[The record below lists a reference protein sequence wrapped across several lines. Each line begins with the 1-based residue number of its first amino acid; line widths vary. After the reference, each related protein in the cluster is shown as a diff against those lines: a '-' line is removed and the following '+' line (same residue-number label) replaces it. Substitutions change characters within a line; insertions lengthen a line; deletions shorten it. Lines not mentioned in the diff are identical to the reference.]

1 MEISMWSWIGF
12 NAFVLAMLALDLG
25 VFHRRSH
32 VVRLREALA
41 WSGVWIA
48 LAMAF
53 NLGLYLT
60 AGSKPA
66 LEFLTGYLIEKSLS
80 VDNVFVFAVLFAA
93 FRVPRHCEH
102 KILFWGVFGA
112 LLMRAGMI
120 FAGVALIQRFHWLI
134 YVFGGFLVLTGL
146 KMLRPELKPADPEK
160 HWVIRLSR
168 RLFRVTP
175 TYHEDRFVIRQDGK
189 LWATPLLL
197 VLLLVETTDLIFAVD
212 SIPAIL
218 AVSSEPFIVY
228 TSNVF
233 AMLGL
238 RALYFALAG
247 MMDRFRY
254 LKYGLAGILAF
265 VGTKMILVDVA
276 PIPIAVSLSVVVIIL
291 AVAVIVSLWR
301 TEKSETDLSLEDLAT
316 KHDPEPLF
324 VAVVPEAFCRGR
336 EMTSCDRRSIV

>member
-1 MEISMWSWIGF
+1 MEISMWGWIGF
-12 NAFVLAMLALDLG
+12 NLFVLAMLALDLG
-25 VFHRRSH
+25 VFHRKAH
-32 VVRLREALA
+32 VVKLREALA

-53 NLGLYLT
+53 NFGVYLT
-60 AGSKPA
+60 AGPKPA
-66 LEFLTGYLIEKSLS
+66 MEFLTGYLIEKSLS

-93 FRVPRHCEH
+93 FRVPKHCEH

-112 LLMRAGMI
+112 LVMRAGMI

-146 KMLRPELKPADPEK
+146 KMLRPNLKPADPEN
-160 HWVIRLSR
+160 HWVIRGCR

-175 TYHEDRFVIRQDGK
+175 TYHDDRFVIRQDGK
-189 LWATPLLL
+189 LWVTPLLL
-197 VLLLVETTDLIFAVD
+197 VLVFVETTDLIFAVD

-218 AVSSEPFIVY
+218 AVSSDPFMVF

-247 MMDRFRY
+247 MMDKFGY

-265 VGTKMILVDVA
+265 VGTKMMLVDLA
-276 PIPIAVSLSVVVIIL
+276 PIPIAVSLSVVVGIL
-291 AVAVIVSLWR
+291 VVAVIASLWR
-301 TEKSETDLSLEDLAT
+301 AGRMKEVGSPELKLN
-316 KHDPEPLF
+316 PEPLY
-324 VAVVPEAFCRGR
+324 VAVVPESFCRGR
-336 EMTSCDRRSIV
+336 ETTCYEHRSVM

>member
-25 VFHRRSH
+25 VFHRKSH
-32 VVRLREALA
+32 VVMLREALT

-48 LAMAF
+48 LAMVF

-60 AGSKPA
+60 AGPKPA

-112 LLMRAGMI
+112 LLMRAAMI
-120 FAGVALIQRFHWLI
+120 FAGVALIHRFHWLI
-134 YVFGGFLVLTGL
+134 YVFGAFLVLTGL

-160 HWVIRLSR
+160 HWVIRLCR

-175 TYHEDRFVIRQDGK
+175 TYHDDRFVIRHDGR

-197 VLLLVETTDLIFAVD
+197 VLLMVETTDLIFAVD

-247 MMDRFRY
+247 MMDKFRY
-254 LKYGLAGILAF
+254 LKYGLAGILTF
-265 VGTKMILVDVA
+265 VGTKMILVDIA
-276 PIPIAVSLSVVVIIL
+276 PIPITVSLSVVVGIL
-291 AVAVIVSLWR
+291 AIAVIASLWR
-301 TEKSETDLSLEDLAT
+301 AKAEAASLPDPLAV
-316 KHDPEPLF
+316 KHDSEPLF
-324 VAVVPEAFCRGR
+324 VAVVPEAFCRER
-336 EMTSCDRRSIV
+336 EETCCEHQSVL

>member
-25 VFHRRSH
+25 VFHRKSH
-32 VVRLREALA
+32 VVKLREALT

-53 NLGLYLT
+53 NLGLYFTL
-60 AGSKPA
+60 GEKPA

-93 FRVPRHCEH
+93 FRVPKHCEH

-112 LLMRAGMI
+112 LLMRAAMI
-120 FAGVALIQRFHWLI
+120 FAGVALIHRFHWLI

-146 KMLRPELKPADPEK
+146 KMLRPNLKPADPEK
-160 HWVIRLSR
+160 HWVILLCRK
-168 RLFRVTP
+168 LFRVTT
-175 TYHEDRFVIRQDGK
+175 TYHDDRFVIRQDGK

-197 VLLLVETTDLIFAVD
+197 VLLMVETTDLIFAVD

-218 AVSSEPFIVY
+218 AVSSDPFIVY

-247 MMDRFRY
+247 MMDKFRY

-265 VGTKMILVDVA
+265 VGTKMMLVDVA
-276 PIPIAVSLSVVVIIL
+276 PIRIVVSLCVIVGIL
-291 AVAVIVSLWR
+291 ALAVIASLWR
-301 TEKSETDLSLEDLAT
+301 AKTEASSLPETFTA

-336 EMTSCDRRSIV
+336 EATCCEHRSVL

>member
-1 MEISMWSWIGF
+1 MDISVGGWIGF
-12 NAFVLAMLALDLG
+12 NAFVVVMLALDLF
-25 VFHRRSH
+25 VFHRQAHEVKR
-32 VVRLREALA
+32 REALA

-53 NLGLYLT
+53 NLGLYFM

-66 LEFLTGYLIEKSLS
+66 MEFLTGYLIEKSLS

-93 FRVPRHCEH
+93 FRVPKHCEH

-112 LLMRAGMI
+112 VVMRAAMI
-120 FAGVALIQRFHWLI
+120 FAGVNLIHRFHWLI

-146 KMLRPELKPADPEK
+146 KMLRPNLKPADPEE
-160 HWVIRLSR
+160 HWLIRLCR
-168 RLFRVTP
+168 RMFLVTT
-175 TYHEDRFVIRQDGK
+175 TYHDDRFVIRQDGK
-189 LWATPLLL
+189 VWATPLLL
-197 VLLLVETTDLIFAVD
+197 VLLMVETTDLIFAVD

-218 AVSSEPFIVY
+218 AVSSDPFIVF

-247 MMDRFRY
+247 MMDRFHD

-265 VGTKMILVDVA
+265 VGTKMMLVDVA
-276 PIPIAVSLSVVVIIL
+276 PIPIAVSLSVVAGILVTSVIT
-291 AVAVIVSLWR
+291 SLWR
-301 TEKSETDLSLEDLAT
+301 AESSESSQTPKRD
-316 KHDPEPLF
+316 DPCEPLI
-324 VAVVPEAFCRGR
+324 VRAVPGAFCRDP
-336 EMTSCDRRSIV
+336 EQCYCETSSDAP

>member
-1 MEISMWSWIGF
+1 MDISMWGWVGF
-12 NAFVLAMLALDLG
+12 NAFVVAMLALDLF
-25 VFHRRSH
+25 VFHRKAH
-32 VVRLREALA
+32 EVKLREALA
-41 WSGVWIA
+41 WSGVWIG

-60 AGSKPA
+60 AGSKVA
-66 LEFLTGYLIEKSLS
+66 MEFLTGYLIEKSLS

-93 FRVPRHCEH
+93 FRVPKHCEH

-112 LLMRAGMI
+112 VVMRAAMI
-120 FAGVALIQRFHWLI
+120 FAGVALIHRFHWLI

-146 KMLRPELKPADPEK
+146 KMLRPELKSADPEN
-160 HWVIRLSR
+160 HWVTRLCR
-168 RLFRVTP
+168 RLFRVTNR
-175 TYHEDRFVIRQDGK
+175 YHDDRFVIQHEGK

-197 VLLLVETTDLIFAVD
+197 VLLMVETTDLIFAVD

-218 AVSSEPFIVY
+218 AVSSDPFIVF

-254 LKYGLAGILAF
+254 LKYGLAGILTF
-265 VGTKMILVDVA
+265 VGTKMMLVDLA
-276 PIPIAVSLSVVVIIL
+276 PIPIGVSLC
-291 AVAVIVSLWR
+291 AVAGILVTSVIASLWR
-301 TEKSETDLSLEDLAT
+301 TDLLESSVTPKLED
-316 KHDPEPLF
+316 PSEPL
-324 VAVVPEAFCRGR
+324 VVRVVPEAFCRGP
-336 EMTSCDRRSIV
+336 EQSCGERHSVVS